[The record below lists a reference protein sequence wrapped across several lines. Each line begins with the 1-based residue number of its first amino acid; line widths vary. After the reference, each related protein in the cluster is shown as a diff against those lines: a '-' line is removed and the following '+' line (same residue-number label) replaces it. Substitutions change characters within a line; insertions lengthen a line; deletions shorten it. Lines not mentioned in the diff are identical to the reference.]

1 MTITSRGA
9 VAPTTH
15 PNERR
20 RSGYRRP
27 RYCGDNESAPRL
39 DTDALDIAVNLVA
52 DHAPGWTKTDA
63 AARAKLLQEVIDA
76 TMAAQDDWLAAACA
90 AKGLEPGSTEAGEEL
105 FAGIGTFVRMARLF
119 RDSLRDIAKDG
130 KPSFAGP
137 VREATDGRLRVQV
150 FPASGLRPH
159 HLPPD
164 DRRGLD
170 AARRHPASPSS
181 PARPPPTPT
190 GAAPADT
197 ALVLA
202 AGNVASLGPR
212 DVLYKLFVEDKVV
225 IMKANPVN
233 DYLVPHWS
241 RALKPLLDAG
251 VLRIVDGGAAV
262 GEYLTAHPRI
272 DEVHITG
279 SDKTYDAVV
288 FGTGPEGARR
298 KAADEPVLDKP
309 VTAELGNVSPIIVVP
324 GKWSIPELRYQA
336 EHVAT
341 MLVNNAGFNCISA
354 RVVVTHDAWP
364 QRDAFIGALTQT
376 LADIR
381 TRRAYYPGAAERR
394 DAFVAAHPEADS
406 LGAGR
411 PTRCPGPS
419 SATCPPGAPTTSAS
433 TSSPSSGNWP
443 RPLCRPRTRRA
454 FLDAATEFCNDVV
467 WGTLGATILVAPSS
481 LKEPVVGRRVGA
493 RGRGPALRVHRR
505 QRLARVVVRHGVDDV
520 GRLPGTPAHRHPV
533 GDRRRGQRRHV
544 RPTAEVGRAGAFPLP
559 AQAALV
565 RDGAVVL
572 RRHASLCGLRGRAVS
587 RQDSRIDARRNAA
600 LRSVAWRP
608 GAVARP
614 CYIVL
619 ARSCGI
625 AYGAAAT
632 TAAMSPRKAPNSQ
645 PTTEPP
651 GLSMKAMNTRT
662 RLTIVATIIIVRWGT
677 F

>member
-20 RSGYRRP
+20 GAATAGP
-27 RYCGDNESAPRL
+27 DTAVTEAPPL
-39 DTDALDIAVNLVA
+39 DTDALDVAVNLVA

-137 VREATDGRLRVQV
+137 VREAPDGRLRVQV
-150 FPASGLRPH
+150 FPASAF
-159 HLPPD
+159 
-164 DRRGLD
+164 DRITFPQTTAEVWMQPGVTRESLVAGQAPAY
-170 AARRHPASPSS
+170 AA
-181 PARPPPTPT
+181 

-212 DVLYKLFVEDKVV
+212 DVLSKLFVEDKVV
-225 IMKANPVN
+225 VMKANPVN
-233 DYLVPHWS
+233 DYLVRHWS

-288 FGTGPEGARR
+288 FGRGPEGARR

-336 EHVAT
+336 DHIAT

-354 RVVVTHDAWP
+354 RVVITHEAWP

-376 LADIR
+376 LAGLR

-406 LGAGR
+406 LGSGPADALPWTFIGDVPAGR
-411 PTRCPGPS
+411 TDDICFNVESFFGELAETALP
-419 SATCPPGAPTTSAS
+419 APDAA
-433 TSSPSSGNWP
+433 G
-443 RPLCRPRTRRA
+443 
-454 FLDAATEFCNDVV
+454 FLDAATDFCNDVV

-481 LKEPVVGRRVGA
+481 LKESSVSDALERAIANLRYGSIGVNVWHGLSFAMGSTTWGAYPGHPRTDIQSGTGVVGNAAMFDR
-493 RGRGPALRVHRR
+493 P
-505 QRLARVVVRHGVDDV
+505 QKSVVRAPFRSRPKPPWFATAPSGYEVM
-520 GRLPGTPAHRHPV
+520 
-533 GDRRRGQRRHV
+533 RRFV
-544 RPTAEVGRAGAFPLP
+544 AFEAEPS
-559 AQAALV
+559 AAK
-565 RDGAVVL
+565 
-572 RRHASLCGLRGRAVS
+572 
-587 RQDSRIDARRNAA
+587 I
-600 LRSVAWRP
+600 
-608 GAVARP
+608 
-614 CYIVL
+614 
-619 ARSCGI
+619 
-625 AYGAAAT
+625 
-632 TAAMSPRKAPNSQ
+632 
-645 PTTEPP
+645 P
-651 GLSMKAMNTRT
+651 GLMISAMRH
-662 RLTIVATIIIVRWGT
+662 
-677 F
+677 